1 MRFPFP
7 NLRPR
12 EVDAINFPTE
22 NTTPSNFV
30 RSDRVP
36 HRVDLHTHTNASDGE
51 LAPTQLVQLAMERGL
66 DVIAVADHDTT
77 AALDAAI
84 KATHG
89 TTLTVI
95 PAVELSADV
104 EGAEVHVLGYF
115 MDWHNAHFQSM
126 LEKFREARFGRAE
139 KMALRLTELGA
150 PISFE
155 RVKEI
160 AGDASLGRP
169 HVAQALVEAGHVT
182 DVKEAFDRYIGRN
195 APAYVERFRL
205 DPQDAVALILRA
217 GGVPVL
223 AHPRDVTHW
232 VEPLVKA
239 GLVGLEVHYLA
250 YDDATRSR
258 LTWLAKQYGLL
269 ATGGSD
275 FHGQNKMGHMNGLGQ
290 MNVPPEVV
298 EKLRQKAE
306 EIKNAKL

>member
-1 MRFPFP
+1 
-7 NLRPR
+7 
-12 EVDAINFPTE
+12 
-22 NTTPSNFV
+22 
-30 RSDRVP
+30 
-36 HRVDLHTHTNASDGE
+36 
-51 LAPTQLVQLAMERGL
+51 
-66 DVIAVADHDTT
+66 
-77 AALDAAI
+77 
-84 KATHG
+84 
-89 TTLTVI
+89 
-95 PAVELSADV
+95 
-104 EGAEVHVLGYF
+104 
-115 MDWHNAHFQSM
+115 M
-126 LEKFREARFGRAE
+126 LEQFREARYGRAE
-139 KMALRLTELGA
+139 KMVHKLTELGA

-169 HVAQALVEAGHVT
+169 HVAQALVEAGHVV
-182 DVKEAFDRYIGRN
+182 DVKEAFDKYIGRN
-195 APAYVERFRL
+195 GPAYIERFRL
-205 DPQDAVALILRA
+205 EPQDAVQLILRT

-275 FHGQNKMGHMNGLGQ
+275 FHGLNKMGHMSGLGQ

-298 EKLRQKAE
+298 EKLKAKAE
-306 EIKNAKL
+306 EIKRKT